1 MKKTLL
7 AILCIALV
15 LGSFGFAF
23 ADASKTFAD
32 MPDNWSTEALNK
44 AVENDLLKGYVEGGK
59 TLIKADNNLTRAE
72 MATVVNRAFAAVKKA
87 DISKVT
93 DVTADKWYANDM
105 AVAVKMGTFSLD
117 TKMRPN
123 DKITRQEAFTVLAR
137 AFKLVGTDSKH
148 KALAAFSDKADI
160 ASWAL
165 DSLDGMAAAGY
176 IQGAG
181 GKLNPK
187 ANITRAEFATVMD
200 NIVKEYISASETVTS
215 VVAKGNVLVRAAGTT
230 LKNVTIKGD
239 LIIADGVGEG
249 DVTLDNVKVEGRT
262 VVRGGGVNSIIIK
275 GNADLGK
282 VIVSKVDGKVRIS
295 VEGGAEVD
303 VVFVD
308 DGSDDVLVE
317 GTFGELE
324 VAGSDV
330 TVTATKATI
339 AKAEVSGDNSR
350 IIAGADTKITAA
362 AVSGKS
368 SGITANEGATVD
380 KVVVSGSNAKIDGKG
395 TVKDVEVKAGGNNA
409 SITTPK
415 TETKVDAGV
424 TGVTGGGGVAIPAGQ
439 TGTNNETG
447 TDAKV
452 DDTPST
458 GGGGGSSP
466 KPTLELSELNYNDQE
481 VEQIDGIYQI
491 KKPALSSEGNSQKIS
506 VTIVGSNFA
515 NKDYVMEVTVTRL
528 SGGSPEV
535 KTATVTG
542 VPGSLMNKKY
552 EQEFSTLGGLFDRFL
567 LIASAL
573 NDTNA
578 EGQLDNLKSYLDT
591 QQVGAKY
598 LVKFSF
604 DGNTS
609 ISGGEFKFEIIN

>member
-15 LGSFGFAF
+15 LGSFGIAF

-105 AVAVKMGTFSLD
+105 AIAVKMGTFSLD

-137 AFKLVGTDSKH
+137 AFKLIGTDSKH

-160 ASWAL
+160 ATWAL

-275 GNADLGK
+275 GNSDLGK

-324 VAGSDV
+324 VAGDNV

-339 AKAEVSGDNSR
+339 AKAEVSGDNS
-350 IIAGADTKITAA
+350 KIVAATGTTIKTA

-395 TVKDVEVKAGGNNA
+395 TVKDVEVKTGGNNA
-409 SITTPK
+409 SITTPN
-415 TETKVDAGV
+415 TVTKVDAGV
-424 TGVTGGGGVAIPAGQ
+424 TGATAGGVAVPGGSTA
-439 TGTNNETG
+439 TNNPTG

-452 DDTPST
+452 DETPST

-466 KPTLELSELNYNDQE
+466 KPTLELSELKYNDQP
-481 VEQIDGIYQI
+481 VEQNDGIYQI
-491 KKPALSSEGNSQKIS
+491 KKSALSSGGNSQKIS

-515 NKDYVMEVTVTRL
+515 NKDYLMEVSVTRL

-552 EQEFSTLGGLFDRFL
+552 DQEFNKLGDLFGRFL

-573 NDTNA
+573 GDANA
-578 EGQLDNLKSYLDT
+578 ETQLNDLKSYLDT
-591 QQVGAKY
+591 QQAGAKY

-609 ISGGEFKFEIIN
+609 VTGGEFKFEIIN